1 MKTQGSKTII
11 LENERYMILEKK
23 ERLFI
28 TRALLLSFSS
38 VQLLSRV
45 RLFATPW
52 TTALQASLTITNS
65 QSLLKLKPID
75 SMMPPNHLILCL
87 PLLLPPSIFPSIMV
101 FSNESALH
109 IMWPKYW
116 SFSFNFLYQKVN
128 LWLYRKIKVVLIRE
142 HYFDRHCVSVNEG
155 QTQSIYLDSEVLLG
169 WVFWWRG
176 SVRLG

>member
-75 SMMPPNHLILCL
+75 SMMPPNHLILCR
-87 PLLLPPSIFPSIMV
+87 LLLPLPSVFPSIRV
-101 FSNESALH
+101 S
-109 IMWPKYW
+109 PPG
-116 SFSFNFLYQKVN
+116 
-128 LWLYRKIKVVLIRE
+128 LIDPERTP
-142 HYFDRHCVSVNEG
+142 
-155 QTQSIYLDSEVLLG
+155 Q
-169 WVFWWRG
+169 
-176 SVRLG
+176 